1 MKQYK
6 TVSPIHTIGKI
17 RNILSH
23 IGILLLECHMI
34 HDKFC
39 SCRVVIGNDGLGKLN
54 IGTNGKGR
62 TFEYSLASGYAE
74 FMERLENHL
83 LLNSKKMLTDKTFNI
98 FAVEKKE
105 EGKQEFLYDQ
115 RERNVSFHEIST
127 NFMEDFAR
135 MCGFSSV
142 NELNANIALYA
153 PETRPLVIPFY
164 DVKNKTEIEIPIEFS
179 LLLTGSNG
187 MASGNS
193 PKEAILQ
200 ALCEIFERYVI
211 SEIYWNE
218 YTPPTIPFSFF
229 AETEIGK
236 TLSLYQKETGNK
248 VIIKDCSLGKGIPA
262 IGLIIINEVE
272 HLYNFKLGVDFV
284 PSVALERCFTEIHQ
298 GRNSFE
304 GLPFKFVKTKG
315 VNDAEKELAERNLIK
330 IFINGT
336 GFWPMSVLH
345 GEESYTFKGFN
356 HLLGETNV
364 YDLKYSINL
373 IEAMGYN
380 VYIRNNSFLG
390 FPAYYVV
397 VPGMS
402 QILKTNP
409 FVSIY
414 KPSFVDFFLINKMGS
429 ITMDIAQKIFTA
441 IDENYEVLKE
451 EGFALNRVFVF
462 NTNKDL
468 KDLSIEMLAA
478 LLALYLKDDINAI
491 KYLDLYLKGKD
502 KKKYSYY
509 YACLDY
515 LKFQN
520 TSTSPDKLLD
530 ILYGHEMTSEVVGD
544 LFDRNAIFQYY
555 KFPNC
560 PNCGKCK
567 LKQEC
572 KQKVMMQIKERI
584 NKKSVVIEQQQ
595 VQSDI
600 ENNQE

>member
-1 MKQYK
+1 MKKYK
-6 TVSPIHTIGKI
+6 AEAPICTIGKI
-17 RNILSH
+17 RKILSD
-23 IGILLLECHMI
+23 IGILLLEQHLI
-34 HDKFC
+34 HDNFS
-39 SCRVVIGNDGLGKLN
+39 SCRVTFGNNGLDKLN

-98 FAVEKKE
+98 FAVEKE
-105 EGKQEFLYDQ
+105 ESNQNFLYDQ
-115 RERNVSFHEIST
+115 KERKVSFRKISKD
-127 NFMEDFAR
+127 FMEDFIR
-135 MCGFSSV
+135 MCGFDSV
-142 NELNANIALYA
+142 DELNAYIASYM
-153 PETRPLVIPFY
+153 PDIRPLVVPFY
-164 DVKNKTEIEIPIEFS
+164 DVKNKVEIEIPIEFS

-187 MASGNS
+187 MASGNT

-200 ALCEIFERYVI
+200 ALCEIFECYAI

-229 AETEIGK
+229 SETEIGK

-262 IGLIIINEVE
+262 IGLIIINEAE
-272 HLYNFKLGVDFV
+272 QLYNFKLGVDFI
-284 PSVALERCFTEIHQ
+284 PTVALERCFTEIHQ

-304 GLPFKFVKTKG
+304 GLSFKFIKTKSIG
-315 VNDAEKELAERNLIK
+315 AEEKKLAERNLMK

-336 GFWPMSVLH
+336 GFWPMSVLQ
-345 GEESYTFKGFN
+345 GEETYEFKGFN
-356 HLLGETNV
+356 HLLGESNS

-373 IEAMGYN
+373 IESMGYN

-402 QILKTNP
+402 QIIKTNP

-414 KPSFVDFFLINKMGS
+414 KPSFVDFSLINKLGS
-429 ITMDIAQKIFTA
+429 VTVDMAKKIFMA
-441 IDENYEVLKE
+441 IDENYKILKE
-451 EGFALNRVFVF
+451 EGFTLNRVFVF
-462 NTNKDL
+462 NTNEDL
-468 KDLSIEMLAA
+468 KDLTIEMLGA
-478 LLALYLKDDINAI
+478 LLALYLRDDINAI
-491 KYLDLYLKGKD
+491 KYLGLYLKGKD

-515 LKFQN
+515 LKFQH
-520 TSTSPDKLLD
+520 TSCSPKHILD
-530 ILYGHEMTSEVVGD
+530 VLYGHEMVNEIVGD
-544 LFDRNAIFQYY
+544 LGDRNSIFQYY
-555 KFPNC
+555 HFPNC
-560 PNCGKCK
+560 PNCEKCK
-567 LKQEC
+567 LKNEC
-572 KQKVMMQIKERI
+572 KQQIMVQINERI
-584 NKKSVVIEQQQ
+584 NQSSAFLNQKQ
-595 VQSDI
+595 VQFDI